1 MELSDGCNTSGG
13 RGPFAMITLLSE
25 LRGNGYSILLRD
37 GEFYVDPVD
46 NNTSN
51 IMRLVSPLKD
61 QFVAARS
68 LVYLAYEVAGHDR
81 KIWSQLLQ
89 GVKTHYVNNWD
100 DATAGI
106 ILNWIGNN
114 LAYANGL
121 YRNNPADQ
129 SFHLR
134 VIKKIEPKV
143 PMALVENTA
152 IAKVLERRLEKL
164 NNERV

>member
-1 MELSDGCNTSGG
+1 MVNKLQGIID
-13 RGPFAMITLLSE
+13 
-25 LRGNGYSILLRD
+25 NGYSILLRA
-37 GEFYVDPVD
+37 GEVYVDPVD
-46 NNTSN
+46 NNASN
-51 IMRLVSPLKD
+51 IMLLVSQLKD

-68 LVYLAYEVAGHDR
+68 LVYRAYYVAGHDR
-81 KIWSQLLQ
+81 KIWSKLLQ
-89 GVKTHYVNNWD
+89 SVKAHYVNDRD

-106 ILNWIGNN
+106 VLNWIGNN

-152 IAKVLERRLEKL
+152 IAKVLERRLENL
-164 NNERV
+164 NKYANG